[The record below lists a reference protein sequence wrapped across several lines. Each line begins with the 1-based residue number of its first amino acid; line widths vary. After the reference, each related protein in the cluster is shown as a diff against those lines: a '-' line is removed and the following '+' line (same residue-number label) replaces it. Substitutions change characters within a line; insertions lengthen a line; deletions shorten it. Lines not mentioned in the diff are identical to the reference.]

1 MPPAASASLSR
12 VTETNTMGALVPSPA
27 VSPAHMM
34 AAVGDLLIK
43 KEEHDSVVTCDGS
56 YPIPGTAAW
65 FRLQQAL

>member
-1 MPPAASASLSR
+1 
-12 VTETNTMGALVPSPA
+12 MGALVPSPA